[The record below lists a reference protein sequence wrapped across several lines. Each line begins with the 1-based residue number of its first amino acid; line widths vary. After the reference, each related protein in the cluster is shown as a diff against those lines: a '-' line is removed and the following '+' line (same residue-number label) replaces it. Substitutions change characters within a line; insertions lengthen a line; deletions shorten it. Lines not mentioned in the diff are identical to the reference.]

1 MLTPAEFLS
10 ARSPLVGHVEGFAAR
25 AQQQEMAE
33 AIART
38 LDQYGMLVCEAGS
51 GTGKTFAYLVPALM
65 SGKKVIVSTG
75 TKHLQDQLFHRDLP
89 VVREALA
96 IPVHV
101 ALLKG
106 RVNYL
111 CVHRLGQAEIEAGF
125 LSPQVSADLQSIK
138 AWAGRTQTGDRAE
151 LVDIPEDASVWPHVT
166 STADNC
172 LGQECPLFN
181 DCYVVKARREANEAE
196 ILVVNHH
203 LFLADMALRDEGFG
217 EVLPGAEAVIF
228 DEAHQLPEVASEF
241 FGITLTSRQLIELAR
256 DSKNAYLSEAR
267 DVPTFTETCGALEKT
282 VAELRLTLGS
292 NDHRAA
298 WEQAKA
304 DHAVSEALASLKAML
319 AHLQSELEPL
329 AERAKVLESCGRR
342 CALLLAQLNLFADV
356 HENDHIQWYE
366 TRGRGFRLYETPL
379 DISEAFQSR
388 LNAYQCA
395 WIFTSAT
402 LAIGSDFRHF
412 TSQLGLNEAEML
424 RWDSPY
430 DYETQTLLYIPDPMP
445 DPRDPSYTAAVINAA
460 LPVLKASQGRA
471 FLLFTSHRALSEGR
485 GLLEDR
491 IKFPLIVQ
499 GEGPRSELLRR
510 FRALNNAVLLGTSSF
525 WEGVDVRGEALSCVI
540 IDKLPFAS
548 PEDPVLQARISKMQ
562 SQGRDP
568 FVEFQLP
575 QAVIALKQG
584 VGRLIRDVRDRG
596 VLVLCDPRLF
606 TRGYGH
612 VFLDGLP
619 PMPQT
624 RDIKDVRRFL
634 SEHKSSEIRAKA

>member
-1 MLTPAEFLS
+1 
-10 ARSPLVGHVEGFAAR
+10 
-25 AQQQEMAE
+25 
-33 AIART
+33 
-38 LDQYGMLVCEAGS
+38 
-51 GTGKTFAYLVPALM
+51 
-65 SGKKVIVSTG
+65 
-75 TKHLQDQLFHRDLP
+75 
-89 VVREALA
+89 
-96 IPVHV
+96 
-101 ALLKG
+101 
-106 RVNYL
+106 
-111 CVHRLGQAEIEAGF
+111 
-125 LSPQVSADLQSIK
+125 
-138 AWAGRTQTGDRAE
+138 
-151 LVDIPEDASVWPHVT
+151 
-166 STADNC
+166 
-172 LGQECPLFN
+172 
-181 DCYVVKARREANEAE
+181 
-196 ILVVNHH
+196 
-203 LFLADMALRDEGFG
+203 
-217 EVLPGAEAVIF
+217 
-228 DEAHQLPEVASEF
+228 
-241 FGITLTSRQLIELAR
+241 
-256 DSKNAYLSEAR
+256 
-267 DVPTFTETCGALEKT
+267 
-282 VAELRLTLGS
+282 
-292 NDHRAA
+292 
-298 WEQAKA
+298 
-304 DHAVSEALASLKAML
+304 
-319 AHLQSELEPL
+319 
-329 AERAKVLESCGRR
+329 
-342 CALLLAQLNLFADV
+342 
-356 HENDHIQWYE
+356 
-366 TRGRGFRLYETPL
+366 
-379 DISEAFQSR
+379 
-388 LNAYQCA
+388 
-395 WIFTSAT
+395 
-402 LAIGSDFRHF
+402 
-412 TSQLGLNEAEML
+412 
-424 RWDSPY
+424 
-430 DYETQTLLYIPDPMP
+430 MP